1 MLKEIN
7 RPPTVRETV
16 ADALRNAIW
25 RGDLKP
31 GQPLLEAELSQSLK
45 VARGTLRE
53 AFRVLQR
60 ERLVEEFP
68 HRGVFV
74 VSLSARKI
82 EELYSLRELL
92 EPFAVG
98 LALKNQ
104 SYGEQELWAIEQ
116 AVRELGEAEQCGDE
130 IEMGRADVE
139 FHLRICKPSNHELLL
154 DILRNLQSLT
164 RLCIITNHRKFN
176 PPKPV
181 LEQEHR
187 KILNAIRSGDR
198 LLVQNLIIKAIRLSK
213 ETMVAGANEA
223 GAESSA

>member
-53 AFRVLQR
+53 AFRVLQK

-74 VSLSARKI
+74 VTLSARKV

-92 EPFAVG
+92 EPFAVD
-98 LALKNQ
+98 LAMKNQ
-104 SYGEQELWAIEQ
+104 AYGEQELQAIEQ
-116 AVRELGEAEQCGDE
+116 AARQLGEAERRGDE
-130 IEMGRADVE
+130 IEMARADVE
-139 FHLRICKPSNHELLL
+139 FHLLICKPSNHELLL

-164 RLCIITNHRKFN
+164 RLCIITNHRKIN
-176 PPKPV
+176 PPEP
-181 LEQEHR
+181 LQEQEHR
-187 KILNAIRSGDR
+187 KILNAIRSGER
-198 LLVQNLIIKAIRLSK
+198 LLAQNLLIKAIRLSK
-213 ETMVAGANEA
+213 ETMLAGAKEA
-223 GAESSA
+223 ETKAPG